1 MDESRTILWDER
13 VGLLVTITLVVAVAL
28 GATLYTAERH
38 RDTAGPPIVTDC
50 RYDEPA
56 AQLTFEVERGSVTE
70 REFDGLWVYV
80 DDELASLSGPQGRT
94 DTGAWVIDGNVSDAA
109 NYPVERGSTVTVHG
123 VGPDSDV
130 YVTVAWENT
139 EANSLTAAADPA
151 ATDCARVSG

>member
-1 MDESRTILWDER
+1 MA
-13 VGLLVTITLVVAVAL
+13 VVAL
-28 GATLYTAERH
+28 GASLYTAGRYQET
-38 RDTAGPPIVTDC
+38 DGPPIETDC
-50 RYDEPA
+50 QYDEPA
-56 AQLTFEVERGSVTE
+56 AQLRFEVERGSVTE

-109 NYPVERGSTVTVHG
+109 DYPVERGSTVTVHG

-151 ATDCARVSG
+151 AADCSRVSV